1 MSSGLVEQMKRV
13 LGAQGPKS
21 HREGLLRH
29 SILLFFALNLTMV
42 ANIGF
47 TVMLGRAL
55 TAEEYSI
62 FLPLM
67 AMVSV
72 LSSPMQAVRTVITHY
87 SARFMLEGRKREVVR
102 LIRRWFT
109 YIAVVALV
117 LLVLVLTQVDWIME
131 YQKLDDPTPVR
142 IMGFILVVAIFYPI
156 LGGAMQGLQAFRW
169 VAAANMT
176 SAGIKLICGCLLV
189 YFVAATAS
197 SGLLAHL
204 IGTAATFA
212 VAIFAIRLRLRNAE
226 GEERPLPATTLYF
239 FRSCIVL
246 ISFACIM
253 QLPVIYV
260 KHYFSTEVA
269 GEFSYAF
276 TIAKLVIFLP
286 MPVTMALFPKVISE
300 GGMTKEDQK
309 LLIRGLLYA
318 IVLIGGSASVCMLI
332 PQAPL
337 FILTGVTDPEPQLML
352 MVRLLLLSTIPLG
365 LGHMLMNFEL
375 AQHRFAI
382 VPGAL
387 ITAVAYIAGILIW
400 HETVWQI
407 VAVTAAMSAAF
418 LVMLLV
424 FLPFRADNKQVG
436 PDGD

>member
-1 MSSGLVEQMKRV
+1 MSSGLIEQMKRV
-13 LGAQGPKS
+13 LGAQGTGS
-21 HREGLLRH
+21 HRDGLLRH

-42 ANIGF
+42 ANIAF
-47 TVMLGRAL
+47 TVMLGRTL
-55 TAEEYSI
+55 TAEEFSI

-67 AMVSV
+67 SMVGV

-87 SARFMLEGRKREVVR
+87 SARFMLEGRKREIVR
-102 LIRRWFT
+102 LIRRWFL
-109 YIAVVALV
+109 YISVVAVV
-117 LLVLVLTQVDWIME
+117 LLILVLTQVEWIMK
-131 YQKLDDPTPVR
+131 YQNLSDPTPVR
-142 IMGFILVVAIFYPI
+142 IMGFILVVAMFYPI

-176 SAGIKLICGCLLV
+176 SAGIKLICGCILV
-189 YFVAATAS
+189 FFVAATAS

-204 IGTAATFA
+204 IGTTATFA
-212 VAIFAIRLRLRNAE
+212 VAITAIRLRLRNAE
-226 GEERPLPATTLYF
+226 GEEKPLPATTPYF

-253 QLPVIYV
+253 QLPIIFV
-260 KHYFSTEVA
+260 KHYFPSEVA
-269 GEFSYAF
+269 GEFAYAV

-309 LLIRGLLYA
+309 LLIRGMVYA
-318 IVLIGGSASVCMLI
+318 IVLIGGSAGACMLI
-332 PQAPL
+332 PQVPL
-337 FILTGVTDPEPQLML
+337 YILAGVTDPEPQLVL
-352 MVRLLLLSTIPLG
+352 MVRLLLLSMVPLG

-387 ITAVAYIAGILIW
+387 AAAVAYVAGIMVW
-400 HETVWQI
+400 HETVWQVI
-407 VAVTAAMSAAF
+407 GVTAAMSATF
-418 LVMLLV
+418 LIMLLI
-424 FLPFRADNKQVG
+424 FLPFRADMT
-436 PDGD
+436 